1 MQIIILIIMGIG
13 MYMAKEVMKEI
24 NNKSKEF
31 YEFILPP
38 VDMIEDGNDLLVV
51 IDLPGFNKNDIT
63 LRIYKNVLSI
73 KANKPENE
81 YRGTIYYKQRPTK
94 IDKKILLPFS
104 VDDDDN
110 EIMGTAN
117 YTDGIITLRIP
128 SKNLGNRIQIS

>member
-1 MQIIILIIMGIG
+1 MGIG
-13 MYMAKEVMKEI
+13 TYMAKEVMKEI

-38 VDMIEDGNDLLVV
+38 VDMIEDGNDLLVT

-63 LRIYKNVLSI
+63 LRINKNILSI
-73 KANKPENE
+73 KANKPDNE
-81 YRGTIYYKQRPTK
+81 YRGTVYLNQRPTN
-94 IDKKILLPFS
+94 IDKRILLPFS
-104 VDDDDN
+104 VDDND
-110 EIMGTAN
+110 EITGTAN

>member
-1 MQIIILIIMGIG
+1 MGIG
-13 MYMAKEVMKEI
+13 TYMAKEVMKEI

-38 VDMIEDGNDLLVV
+38 VDMVEDGNDLLVT
-51 IDLPGFNKNDIT
+51 IDLPGFNKNEIT
-63 LRIYKNVLSI
+63 LRINKNILSI
-73 KANKPENE
+73 KANKTDNE
-81 YRGTIYYKQRPTK
+81 YRGTIYYKQRPTE

-104 VDDDDN
+104 VDDDD
-110 EIMGTAN
+110 EITGTAN

>member
-1 MQIIILIIMGIG
+1 MGIG
-13 MYMAKEVMKEI
+13 TYMAKEVMKEI

-38 VDMIEDGNDLLVV
+38 ADMVEDGNDLLVT

-63 LRIYKNVLSI
+63 LRINKNVLSI
-73 KANKPENE
+73 KANKPDNE
-81 YRGTIYYKQRPTK
+81 YRGTVYLKQRPTK
-94 IDKKILLPFS
+94 IDKRILLPFS
-104 VDDDDN
+104 VDDDN
-110 EIMGTAN
+110 EVTGTAN

>member
-1 MQIIILIIMGIG
+1 MGIG
-13 MYMAKEVMKEI
+13 TYMAKEVMKEI

-38 VDMIEDGNDLLVV
+38 VDMVEDGNDLLVT

-63 LRIYKNVLSI
+63 LRINKNVLSI
-73 KANKPENE
+73 KATRPDNE
-81 YRGTIYYKQRPTK
+81 YRGTVYLKQRPTN
-94 IDKKILLPFS
+94 IDKRILLPFS
-104 VDDDDN
+104 VDDDD
-110 EIMGTAN
+110 EITGTAN

>member
-1 MQIIILIIMGIG
+1 MGIG
-13 MYMAKEVMKEI
+13 TYMAKEVMKEI

-38 VDMIEDGNDLLVV
+38 VDMVEDGNDLLIT

-63 LRIYKNVLSI
+63 LRINKNILSI
-73 KANKPENE
+73 KANKPDNE
-81 YRGTIYYKQRPTK
+81 YRGTVYYKQRPTE

-104 VDDDDN
+104 VNDDD
-110 EIMGTAN
+110 EITGTAN
-117 YTDGIITLRIP
+117 YADGIITLRIP

>member
-1 MQIIILIIMGIG
+1 MGIG
-13 MYMAKEVMKEI
+13 TYMAKEVIKEI

-38 VDMIEDGNDLLVV
+38 VDMVEDGNDLLVT

-63 LRIYKNVLSI
+63 LRINKNVLSI
-73 KANKPENE
+73 KATRPDNE
-81 YRGTIYYKQRPTK
+81 YRGTVYLKQRPTN
-94 IDKKILLPFS
+94 IDKRILLPFS
-104 VDDDDN
+104 VDDDD
-110 EIMGTAN
+110 EITGTAN